1 MSRTVCQGLTV
12 LRINRWWGP
21 IRPTTLNFCLS
32 NIDSVPN
39 QNQLDHFDHAFA
51 DLCVTGYAS
60 TTPPPLALI
69 ELRAAVRAT
78 LRRPSYD
85 NPYPRR
91 NTLSATA
98 SQGRSLGSSVGSFFR
113 CRFAGI
119 LASIR
124 KRTNRLDSHGRREEL
139 HENGHRRRATSCLSC
154 SLSASL
160 QTSIPSSFHHGDADS
175 TYTSNLL
182 PLRA

>member
-78 LRRPSYD
+78 FATPFLRW
-85 NPYPRR
+85 
-91 NTLSATA
+91 
-98 SQGRSLGSSVGSFFR
+98 
-113 CRFAGI
+113 
-119 LASIR
+119 
-124 KRTNRLDSHGRREEL
+124 
-139 HENGHRRRATSCLSC
+139 
-154 SLSASL
+154 SLSTKKHVIRHSF
-160 QTSIPSSFHHGDADS
+160 SGSPSRFI
-175 TYTSNLL
+175 
-182 PLRA
+182 RR